1 MEFLFSL
8 EFGCY
13 EFHFSIS
20 ISIGF
25 FKKTVIIKGNMRKK
39 DPQLFAIKLTEKIS
53 DPCNAKKHYQLFIRT
68 KNTESVKESKIIT

>member
-1 MEFLFSL
+1 MNFIFQFQFQLDFL
-8 EFGCY
+8 
-13 EFHFSIS
+13 
-20 ISIGF
+20 
-25 FKKTVIIKGNMRKK
+25 KKTVIIKGNMRKK